1 MEKYN
6 TSTQN
11 DDLFVRSNSKV
22 FVLLV
27 HAVRVRG
34 HSVKLGWRSEKGN
47 LRKDIFLNK
56 LVRLSFAV

>member
-1 MEKYN
+1 MMKHN

-11 DDLFVRSNSKV
+11 DEWFERSNSRA

-34 HSVKLGWRSEKGN
+34 HSVKLGWQMEKGN

-56 LVRLSFAV
+56 LIRQ

>member
-11 DDLFVRSNSKV
+11 DELFERSNSKA

-34 HSVKLGWRSEKGN
+34 LSVKLGWQSEKGN
-47 LRKDIFLNK
+47 LRKDIFLK
-56 LVRLSFAV
+56 LIRLGSAV